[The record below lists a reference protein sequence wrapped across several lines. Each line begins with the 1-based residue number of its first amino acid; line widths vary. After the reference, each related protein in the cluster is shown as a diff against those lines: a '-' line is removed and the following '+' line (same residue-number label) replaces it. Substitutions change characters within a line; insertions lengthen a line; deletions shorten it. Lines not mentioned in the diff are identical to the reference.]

1 MKHILLLSNIY
12 FYTFFYISAQNIGYI
27 HLSSKNGLSGDLVNC
42 LWQDKTGLMWIGTNN
57 GLNLYDGYH
66 FTLFKTYPSLDITS
80 LKEDERQN
88 LWIGTRKGLS
98 KLSLKDY
105 TITNIQTPN
114 NQSDLSEEVFILF
127 SDSQKGI
134 WVISGAKR
142 IYRYDTTRNIWQY
155 ITSIPPKLRK
165 ISQIYEKKNN
175 QEIHI
180 LVEREEKYIY
190 HLPTDNLTTFPFASR
205 AVINKHNKKEIEL
218 YYQFEQPTDATG
230 EAFDIQTNYEVDVFI
245 GKDTLIKKFKG
256 SSLLA
261 SIITYYQ
268 DMLWFSTKTG
278 LTQYDIQKKKIIHSY
293 SIGEN
298 PILKG
303 YVFGDFLMDK
313 SGALWVATN
322 GNGILI
328 YPPQKLGKMAL
339 IRNLRGRSVR
349 STLVDNDGNI
359 WASAYTTK
367 ENFGLSILDKTTQ
380 QEKKFISLPQIT
392 LSMNIDGIATDKYLW
407 IGMQK
412 YGGVVRINQKTFEIE
427 KKWNQLPIREIWSI
441 ASDKKNGLWLI
452 AYKGQDVQAS
462 LVYFDY
468 QKKKFTYFAL
478 PNEDF
483 KTLFLDENQEI
494 WVGSAQG
501 NVYQF
506 MTSTRHFELILR
518 IPNTS
523 IKAITKDKSKN
534 IWIATLGAGLWKYNT
549 KNKNIISFI
558 EKDGLSSNTLY
569 SIQADKQGNIWAGT
583 LKGISRYN
591 IATQNFSN
599 FKPEDGLQN
608 NEFNTN
614 ASYFSEEQN
623 SMIFG
628 GIDGINIFDPDKLNQ
643 NDYIPPIVL
652 TDILQMGKSIVWRN
666 QKNLALPASEA
677 LMLEFQFSALS
688 YYHSQY
694 NQYQYKIDGLTTNW
708 VDLGTK
714 NTLLLS
720 NLAAGK
726 YTLRV
731 KGANHHGVWSEKEM
745 RLEIVIVPPFWQTW
759 WFYTLVILL
768 VLSGIVFYFYRRS
781 KEIQKRNV
789 LLEKEVKLRT
799 QQISEQTAEIV
810 AQNIALETLNKNKDR
825 FFTIIAHDLRS
836 PLVSF
841 QGISKQINHY
851 LKRNEHE
858 KIENLGKKID
868 KSAENITNML
878 NNLLN
883 WALLQKGEFSFN
895 PEILDLKIL
904 IEENIATFQ
913 PAIISYNIH
922 LIDELLPQ
930 TYIWADKIMLQ
941 TIVHNLLS
949 NAIKFTSSEGTINLK
964 TEKNDKGITLICSDT
979 GLGIAPEKLTD
990 IFKIEVRKNSKG
1002 LHGEKGNGIG
1012 LPLCFEFTKVHQGQ
1026 LNITSVLGK
1035 GTNVNLFLPFT
1046 TK

>member
-1 MKHILLLSNIY
+1 MKHTLLLLNIY
-12 FYTFFYISAQNIGYI
+12 FYVFAYISAQNIGYI

-57 GLNLYDGYH
+57 GLNLYDGYR
-66 FTLFKTYPSLDITS
+66 FVLFKTYPSLDITS

-142 IYRYDTTRNIWQY
+142 IYRYDTTRSIWQY
-155 ITSIPPKLRK
+155 ITSIPPKLRA
-165 ISQIYEKKNN
+165 ISQIYEKKNS

-190 HLPTDNLTTFPFASR
+190 HLPTANLTTFPFTSR
-205 AVINKHNKKEIEL
+205 AVINKYNKKEIEL

-278 LTQYDIQKKKIIHSY
+278 LTQYDINQKKVVYHY

-339 IRNLRGRSVR
+339 LRNLRGRSVR
-349 STLVDNDGNI
+349 STLIDNDGNI

-380 QEKKFISLPQIT
+380 QEKKFISLPQIP
-392 LSMNIDGIATDKYLW
+392 LSMNVDGIATDKYLW

-412 YGGVVRINQKTFEIE
+412 YGGIVQMNQKTFEIE

-462 LVYFDY
+462 LVHFDY
-468 QKKKFTYFAL
+468 QKEKFTYFTL

-506 MTSTRHFELILR
+506 IPSSTHFKPILK
-518 IPNTS
+518 ISNIS
-523 IKAITKDKSKN
+523 IKAITKDKNKN
-534 IWIATLGAGLWKYNT
+534 IWIATLGAGLWQYNT
-549 KNKNIISFI
+549 KNKNSISFT
-558 EKDGLSSNTLY
+558 EKNGLSSNTLY

-591 IATQNFSN
+591 PTTQIFSN

-623 SMIFG
+623 SMVFG
-628 GIDGINIFDPDKLNQ
+628 GIDGINVFEPDKLNQ

-666 QKNLALPASEA
+666 QKNLTLPASEA
-677 LMLEFQFSALS
+677 LMLEFQFAALS

-731 KGANHHGVWSEKEM
+731 KGANHHGIWSKKEM
-745 RLEIVIVPPFWQTW
+745 RLDIIIVPPFWQTW

-781 KEIQKRNV
+781 KEIQKQNV

-810 AQNIALETLNKNKDR
+810 AQNITLETLNKNKDR

-851 LKRNEHE
+851 LKRNDHE
-858 KIENLGKKID
+858 RIEDLGKKID

-913 PAIISYNIH
+913 PAIVSYNIH
-922 LIDELLPQ
+922 LIDEILPQ

-949 NAIKFTSSEGTINLK
+949 NAIKFTSSEGTIYLD
-964 TEKNDKGITLICSDT
+964 TEKNEKGIIITCNDT

-1012 LPLCFEFTKVHQGQ
+1012 LPLCFEFTKVHRGQ
-1026 LNITSVLGK
+1026 LNISSILGK
-1035 GTNVNLFLPFT
+1035 GTNVSLFLPFT

>member
-1 MKHILLLSNIY
+1 MKHTLLLSNIY
-12 FYTFFYISAQNIGYI
+12 FYTFAYIFAQNIGYI

-80 LKEDERQN
+80 LKEDESQN

-105 TITNIQTPN
+105 TITNIQTPDS
-114 NQSDLSEEVFILF
+114 QPDLSQEIFVLF
-127 SDSQKGI
+127 ADSQKGI

-142 IYRYDTTRNIWQY
+142 IYRYDITLKTWQY
-155 ITSIPPKLRK
+155 ITSIPAKLRA
-165 ISQIYEKKNN
+165 ISQIYEKKNS

-190 HLPTDNLTTFPFASR
+190 HLPTANLSTFPFASR
-205 AVINKHNKKEIEL
+205 AVVNKENKKEIEL
-218 YYQFEQPTDATG
+218 YYQFEQPADATG

-261 SIITYYQ
+261 SVITYYQ
-268 DMLWFSTKTG
+268 DKLWFSTKIG
-278 LTQYDIQKKKIIHSY
+278 LTQYDLQQKKIIHSY

-303 YVFGDFLMDK
+303 YVFGDFLMDR

-328 YPPQKLGKMAL
+328 YPPQKLGEMAL
-339 IRNLRGRSVR
+339 LRNLRGRSVR
-349 STLVDNDGNI
+349 STLIDDNGNI

-367 ENFGLSILDKTTQ
+367 ENFGLSILDKITQ
-380 QEKKFISLPQIT
+380 KEKKFISLPQIT
-392 LSMNIDGIATDKYLW
+392 LSMNVDGIATDKYLW

-412 YGGVVRINQKTFEIE
+412 YGGIVRINQKTFEIE

-468 QKKKFTYFAL
+468 QREKFTYFSL
-478 PNEDF
+478 PKEDF
-483 KTLFLDENQEI
+483 KTLFLDEKQEI

-501 NVYQF
+501 NLYQF
-506 MTSTRHFELILR
+506 NPSTKHFTLVLKIA
-518 IPNTS
+518 NTS
-523 IKAITKDKSKN
+523 IKAITKDKNKN
-534 IWIATLGAGLWKYNT
+534 IWIATLGAGLWRYNT
-549 KNKNIISFI
+549 ETKNSISFT
-558 EKDGLSSNTLY
+558 EKNGLSSNTLY

-591 IATQNFSN
+591 PIKQNFSN

-614 ASYFSEEQN
+614 ASYFSVTQN
-623 SMIFG
+623 NMIFG

-652 TDILQMGKSIVWRN
+652 TDILQMGKPIVWRN
-666 QKNLALPASEA
+666 QKNLTLPVSEA
-677 LMLEFQFSALS
+677 QMLEFQFSALS

-726 YTLRV
+726 YTLRI
-731 KGANHHGVWSEKEM
+731 KGSNHHGVWSKE
-745 RLEIVIVPPFWQTW
+745 EIYFDIIIVPPFWQTW
-759 WFYTLVILL
+759 WFYTLIILL

-781 KEIQKRNV
+781 KEIEKRNI

-810 AQNIALETLNKNKDR
+810 TQNIALETLNKNKDR

-841 QGISKQINHY
+841 QGISKQISHY

-883 WALLQKGEFSFN
+883 WALLQKGEFGFN
-895 PEILDLKIL
+895 PEMVDLKIL
-904 IEENIATFQ
+904 IDENIATFQ
-913 PAIISYNIH
+913 PAIINYNINVTN
-922 LIDELLPQ
+922 EVFPQ

-949 NAIKFTSSEGTINLK
+949 NAIKFTSSEGKINLK
-964 TEKNDKGITLICSDT
+964 NEKNEKGITLICTDT

-1026 LNITSVLGK
+1026 LNITSKLGK
-1035 GTNVNLFLPFT
+1035 GTNISLFLPFT